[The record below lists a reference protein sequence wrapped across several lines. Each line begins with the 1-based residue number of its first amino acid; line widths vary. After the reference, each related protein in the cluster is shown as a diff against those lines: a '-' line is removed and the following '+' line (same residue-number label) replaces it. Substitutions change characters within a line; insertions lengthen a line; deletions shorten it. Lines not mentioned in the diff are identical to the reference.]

1 MRLRNLILDL
11 VTIKKVRY
19 NNLYIKKEN
28 EFIWIFN
35 MVISIEV

>member
-19 NNLYIKKEN
+19 NNLYIKNEN
-28 EFIWIFN
+28 KKKQ
-35 MVISIEV
+35 VKTKL